1 MVTPAEGKAAVKLSD
16 RPEACKAGR
25 CSGMGSGAEFDGSIT
40 ALDAQA
46 ILSYVV
52 EEPLPAEFR
61 VGVIG

>member
-1 MVTPAEGKAAVKLSD
+1 
-16 RPEACKAGR
+16 
-25 CSGMGSGAEFDGSIT
+25 MGSGAEFDGSIT